1 MSVTRTLD
9 QLADLLSERRVA
21 VLAGAGCST
30 ESGIPDY
37 RGPGSKKRNP
47 MQYKAFVNDK
57 LARARYWARS
67 TVGWAR
73 VAQASPNDAHAA
85 LAELEA
91 QNLVDGII
99 TQNVDGLHHRAGSR
113 QVVELH
119 GSLSRVRCL
128 ACGQIESRVA
138 LQARLEDLNPG
149 YAGRPV
155 GWAPDGDAELGA
167 GCYREFKVPGCRT
180 CEGVVKPDVV
190 FFGEN
195 VPKPRVEEAWRLYE
209 RTEVLLVVG
218 SSLSVF
224 SGYRFVLRA
233 AKERRPVAIVNI
245 GWTRGDEHAALKLE
259 DNVATALPA
268 LAERL
273 AANTECGGARPVPHR
288 GLTFEP

>member
-1 MSVTRTLD
+1 MSGTSIHD
-9 QLADLLSERRVA
+9 QLANLLSGRRVA

-37 RGPGSKKRNP
+37 RGPGSKRRNP
-47 MQYKAFVNDK
+47 MQYKAFVTDK

-73 VAQASPNDAHAA
+73 VSQANPNGAHSALAA
-85 LAELEA
+85 LEA
-91 QNLVDGII
+91 KNFVDGII

-155 GWAPDGDAELGA
+155 DWAPDGDAELGA
-167 GCYREFKVPGCRT
+167 ECYREFQVPGCRT
-180 CEGVVKPDVV
+180 CGGVLKPDVV

-233 AKERRPVAIVNI
+233 AKEQRPVAIVNI

-273 AANTECGGARPVPHR
+273 VASTGGVAARPVRHR
-288 GLTFEP
+288 GFDV